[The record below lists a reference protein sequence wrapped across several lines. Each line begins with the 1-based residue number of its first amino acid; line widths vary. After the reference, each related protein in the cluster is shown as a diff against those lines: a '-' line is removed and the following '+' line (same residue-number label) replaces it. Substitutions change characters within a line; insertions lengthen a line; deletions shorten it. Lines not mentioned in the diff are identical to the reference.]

1 MCLIPFE
8 VTNELNSLDVNWAP
22 LSDTICC
29 GSPNLAKINR
39 SALIVDVLVAE
50 SIGTTS
56 GHLLWASTTTRNIL
70 SRYGPAK
77 SIWSRHHGF
86 DGHSQG

>member
-1 MCLIPFE
+1 MCLISFS
-8 VTNELNSLDVNWAP
+8 VRNELNSLDVNWAP

-29 GSPNLAKINR
+29 SPNLANINR
-39 SALIVDVLVAE
+39 SASIVEALVAE
-50 SIGTTS
+50 FIGTTS
-56 GHLLWASTTTRNIL
+56 GHLLWASTTIRNIL

-77 SIWSRHHGF
+77 SMCSRRHGF